1 VNRINIEL
9 PKRSGSRWL
18 RALNSVPMAK
28 REKLLEGFYEFDQ
41 IAREMPPLHAVLA
54 GLVTAELY
62 LPKIADAP
70 EHPTVS
76 IKTLRDFAILLL
88 EHEVAKC
95 ADR

>member
-28 REKLLEGFYEFDQ
+28 REKLLEGFYEFDVMAQ
-41 IAREMPPLHAVLA
+41 EMSPLHAVLA

-62 LPKIADAP
+62 LPKIPDAP

-95 ADR
+95 TDR